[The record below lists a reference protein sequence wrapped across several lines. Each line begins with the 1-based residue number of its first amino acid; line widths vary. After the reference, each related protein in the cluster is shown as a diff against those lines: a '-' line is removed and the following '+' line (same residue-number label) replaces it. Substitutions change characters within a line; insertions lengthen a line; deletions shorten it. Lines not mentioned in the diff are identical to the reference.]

1 MNNLPITTIKSWA
14 EEDRPREKVMLKGR
28 NALSDA
34 ELLAILIGSGTRDVS
49 AVELAREILANSQNS
64 LAELSQQSISDFMK
78 FKGIGEAK
86 AITLYAT
93 MEIARRR
100 ASSGDK
106 VRLKI
111 RSSRDAFN
119 YIKAD
124 LSDLKHEEF
133 YVILL
138 NRANEIIGKSQI
150 SKGGLSGTIA
160 DGKVIF
166 SKALESKASALILAH
181 NHPSGQLKPSEEDK
195 KLTKSYIAFGKYID
209 LHILD
214 HLIIADDNYYSFADD
229 GLM

>member
-1 MNNLPITTIKSWA
+1 MNRLPMTTIKSWA
-14 EEDRPREKVMLKGR
+14 EEDRPREKMILKGR
-28 NALSDA
+28 TALTDA

-64 LAELSQQSISDFMK
+64 LAELSTKSIAEFMK

-86 AITLYAT
+86 AITLYAA

-100 ASSGDK
+100 ASSGERNRYK
-106 VRLKI
+106 VR
-111 RSSRDAFN
+111 SSKDAYN

-133 YVILL
+133 YIILL

-166 SKALESKASALILAH
+166 SKALELNSSAIVLAH

-195 KLTKSYIAFGKYID
+195 RLTKSYIAFGKYID

>member
-14 EEDRPREKVMLKGR
+14 EEDRPREKMLRKGR

-49 AVELAREILANSQNS
+49 AVELSREILANSQHS
-64 LAELSQQSISDFMK
+64 LAELSRKSVSDFMK

-86 AITLYAT
+86 AITLFAA

-100 ASSGDK
+100 SSSGDVARFK
-106 VRLKI
+106 V

-133 YVILL
+133 YIILL

-150 SKGGLSGTIA
+150 SKGGLSGTVA

-166 SKALESKASALILAH
+166 SKALELKSSALILAH

-195 KLTKSYIAFGKYID
+195 KLTKSYITFGKYID

>member
-1 MNNLPITTIKSWA
+1 MNRLPVTRIKSWA
-14 EEDRPREKVMLKGR
+14 EEDRPREKMLLKGR
-28 NALSDA
+28 SALSDA
-34 ELLAILIGSGTRDVS
+34 ELVAILIGSGTREVS
-49 AVELAREILANSQNS
+49 AVELSREILSHAQNS
-64 LAELSQQSISDFMK
+64 LAELSKMGISDLMK

-86 AITLYAT
+86 AITLYAA

-100 ASSGDK
+100 AACGDK
-106 VRLKI
+106 MRLKI
-111 RSSRDAFN
+111 RSSKDAFDCV
-119 YIKAD
+119 KSE

-138 NRANEIIGKSQI
+138 NRANEVLGKSQV

-166 SKALESKASALILAH
+166 SKALEVKASALILAH

-209 LHILD
+209 LPILD
-214 HLIIADDNYYSFADD
+214 HLILADDNYFSFADN